1 MHVAIIG
8 NGFSGLMVARHLIDL
23 GDTSLSISI
32 FEKQHE
38 PGRGIAYSP
47 QSEKVLLNVVAAK
60 MSAFPD
66 KPTHFV
72 EWLSKQIQF
81 LKDDLNLLAN
91 SFVSR
96 ALYGNYLHDL
106 WIETKQIAQTKK
118 IHLEL
123 LNLEITDLFCAEKTV
138 HIHTKNNEFL
148 VDKVILATGNQ
159 LPGNPKEL
167 TGDSMLSNRYFQNP
181 WNYSL
186 NQVDP
191 KKPIFILGNG
201 LTMVDTV
208 MQIRE
213 HKLTN
218 QIVSLSPH
226 GFHILPHR
234 NFTYT
239 LPDWISELPPSPTL
253 LQLVSAINKQ
263 FKALHKHGISAE
275 PLIDS
280 IRPHTQR
287 FWRGFSQHEKK
298 RFMRH
303 FRHLW
308 GLARHRLPFVT
319 YDIIQKERINGSL
332 SIKSGKV
339 ISAKPVENGIQI
351 IYFDKTSKQNQTI
364 LAEALINCTGPESD
378 ITKTNSSL
386 LQNCLKKGYIQQDD
400 LKLGLSTNI
409 NTFETINAAGKENEK
424 IFAIGNLLRGELWES
439 TAVNELRSQAKN
451 LASAILIN

>member
-32 FEKQHE
+32 FEKQHQ

-47 QSEKVLLNVVAAK
+47 QSEQVLLNVVAAK

-72 EWLSKQIQF
+72 EWLSKQTQF
-81 LKDDLNLLAN
+81 LNDDIELLKN

-96 ALYGNYLHDL
+96 SIYGKYLNKL
-106 WIETKQIAQTKK
+106 WIETLELAFSKK
-118 IHLEL
+118 IYLEL
-123 LNLEITDLFCAEKTV
+123 FQLEITDLISFETNIC
-138 HIHTKNNEFL
+138 IQSFNNEFK

-167 TGDSMLSNRYFQNP
+167 TEDSMLSNRYFQNP
-181 WNYSL
+181 WNYKLDSIDT
-186 NQVDP
+186 Q
-191 KKPIFILGNG
+191 KPIFIIGNG

-208 MQIRE
+208 IQLRE
-213 HKLTN
+213 QNRSNK
-218 QIVSLSPH
+218 IISLSPH

-234 NFTYT
+234 NFSYT
-239 LPDWISELPPSPTL
+239 LPDWVSELSQQPTL
-253 LQLVSAINKQ
+253 LELVSAINKQ
-263 FKALHKHGISAE
+263 LKSLHKHGISAE

-287 FWRGFSQHEKK
+287 FWRGFSYSEKV

-339 ISAKPVENGIQI
+339 ISAKPVENGIEI
-351 IYFDKTSKQNQTI
+351 SYRDNSIKQNKTI
-364 LAEALINCTGPESD
+364 VAAALINCTGPESD

-386 LQNCLKKGYIQQDD
+386 LQNCLEKGYIQQDE
-400 LKLGLSTNI
+400 LKLGISANI
-409 NTFETINAAGKENEK
+409 NTFETINAAGKENWK
-424 IFAIGNLLRGELWES
+424 VFAIGSLLRGELWES
-439 TAVNELRSQAKN
+439 TAVNELRIQAKN
-451 LASAILIN
+451 LAAAILIN

>member
-1 MHVAIIG
+1 MHIGIIG

-32 FEKQHE
+32 FEKQHP

-72 EWLSKQIQF
+72 EWLSKQTQF
-81 LKDDLNLLAN
+81 LNDDLNLLAN

-96 ALYGNYLHDL
+96 ALYGDYLQGL
-106 WIETKQIAQTKK
+106 WIDIKQTAQTKK

-123 LNLEITDLFCAEKTV
+123 FQLEITDLIYSESNIYIQSF
-138 HIHTKNNEFL
+138 NDEFK

-167 TGDSMLSNRYFQNP
+167 AGDSMLSNRYFQNP
-181 WNYSL
+181 WNYKLDSIDT
-186 NQVDP
+186 Q
-191 KKPIFILGNG
+191 KPIFIIGNG

-208 MQIRE
+208 IQLRE
-213 HKLTN
+213 QNRSNK
-218 QIVSLSPH
+218 IISLSPH

-239 LPDWISELPPSPTL
+239 LPDWVSELSQQPTL
-253 LQLVSAINKQ
+253 LELVSAINKQ
-263 FKALHKHGISAE
+263 LKSLNKHGISAE

-287 FWRGFSQHEKK
+287 FWRGFSQYEKK

-332 SIKSGKV
+332 SIISGNI
-339 ISAKPVENGIQI
+339 ISAQPAENGIEI
-351 IYFDKTSKQNQTI
+351 IYFDKTIKQNQTI

-400 LKLGLSTNI
+400 LKLGVSANI
-409 NTFETINAAGKENEK
+409 NTFKTINAAGKEYGK
-424 IFAIGNLLRGELWES
+424 LFAIGSLLRGELWES

-451 LASAILIN
+451 LAAAILIN

>member
-23 GDTSLSISI
+23 GDTNLSISI
-32 FEKQHE
+32 FEKQHP
-38 PGRGIAYSP
+38 PGQGIAYSP

-72 EWLSKQIQF
+72 EWLSKQTQF
-81 LKDDLNLLAN
+81 LNDDIELLKN

-96 ALYGNYLHDL
+96 SIYGKYLNEL
-106 WIETKQIAQTKK
+106 WIETLELALSKK

-123 LNLEITDLFCAEKTV
+123 FQLEITDLIYSE
-138 HIHTKNNEFL
+138 TKICIQSFNNEFK

-159 LPGNPKEL
+159 LPGNPKGL
-167 TGDSMLSNRYFQNP
+167 KGDSLLSNRYFQNP
-181 WNYSL
+181 WNYKLDSIDT
-186 NQVDP
+186 Q
-191 KKPIFILGNG
+191 KPIFIIGNG

-208 MQIRE
+208 IQLRE
-213 HKLTN
+213 QNRSNK
-218 QIVSLSPH
+218 IISLSPH

-234 NFTYT
+234 NFSYT
-239 LPDWISELPPSPTL
+239 LPDWVSELSQQPTL
-253 LQLVSAINKQ
+253 LELVSAINKQ
-263 FKALHKHGISAE
+263 LKSLHKHGISAE

-287 FWRGFSQHEKK
+287 FWRGFSYSEKV

-319 YDIIQKERINGSL
+319 YDIIQKERIKGTL
-332 SIKSGKV
+332 SIKSGYV
-339 ISAKPVENGIQI
+339 ISTKPVENGIEI
-351 IYFDKTSKQNQTI
+351 SYHDNTTKQNQTI
-364 LAEALINCTGPESD
+364 IAEALINCTGPESD

-386 LQNCLKKGYIQQDD
+386 LQNCLKKGYIQQDE
-400 LKLGLSTNI
+400 LKLGISANI
-409 NTFETINAAGKENEK
+409 NTFETINSAGKENWK
-424 IFAIGNLLRGELWES
+424 VFAIGNLLRGELWES
-439 TAVNELRSQAKN
+439 TAVNELRIQAKN
-451 LASAILIN
+451 LASAILRN

>member
-72 EWLSKQIQF
+72 EWLSKQTQF
-81 LKDDLNLLAN
+81 LNDDIELLKN

-96 ALYGNYLHDL
+96 SIYGKYLNEL
-106 WIETKQIAQTKK
+106 WIETLELAFSKK
-118 IHLEL
+118 IYLEL
-123 LNLEITDLFCAEKTV
+123 FQLEITDLISFETNIC
-138 HIHTKNNEFL
+138 IQSFNNEFK

-208 MQIRE
+208 MQLRE

-239 LPDWISELPPSPTL
+239 LPDWISELPTSPTL

-332 SIKSGKV
+332 SIQSGKV

>member
-23 GDTSLSISI
+23 GDTNLSISI
-32 FEKQHE
+32 FEKQHP
-38 PGRGIAYSP
+38 PGQGIAYSP

-72 EWLSKQIQF
+72 EWLSKQTQF
-81 LKDDLNLLAN
+81 LNDDIELLKN

-96 ALYGNYLHDL
+96 SIYGKYLNEL
-106 WIETKQIAQTKK
+106 WIETLELALSKK

-123 LNLEITDLFCAEKTV
+123 FQLEITDLIYSE
-138 HIHTKNNEFL
+138 TKICIQSFNNEFK

-159 LPGNPKEL
+159 LPGNPKGL
-167 TGDSMLSNRYFQNP
+167 KGDSLLSNRYFQNP
-181 WNYSL
+181 WNYKLDSIDT
-186 NQVDP
+186 Q
-191 KKPIFILGNG
+191 KPIFIIGNG

-208 MQIRE
+208 IQLRE
-213 HKLTN
+213 QNRSNK
-218 QIVSLSPH
+218 IISLSPH

-234 NFTYT
+234 NFSYT
-239 LPDWISELPPSPTL
+239 LPDWVSELSQQPTL
-253 LQLVSAINKQ
+253 LELVSAINKQ
-263 FKALHKHGISAE
+263 LKSLHKHGISAE

-287 FWRGFSQHEKK
+287 FWRGFSYSEKA

-308 GLARHRLPFVT
+308 GLARHRLPFIT

-332 SIKSGKV
+332 SIISGNI
-339 ISAKPVENGIQI
+339 ISAHPVENGIEI
-351 IYFDKTSKQNQTI
+351 IYYDNTIKQNQTI
-364 LAEALINCTGPESD
+364 IAEALINCTGPESD

-386 LQNCLKKGYIQQDD
+386 LQNCLKKGYIQQDE
-400 LKLGLSTNI
+400 LKLGISANI
-409 NTFETINAAGKENEK
+409 NTFETINSAGKENWQV
-424 IFAIGNLLRGELWES
+424 FTIGNLLRGELWES
-439 TAVNELRSQAKN
+439 TAVNELRIQAKN
-451 LASAILIN
+451 LASAILRN

>member
-23 GDTSLSISI
+23 GDTNLSISI
-32 FEKQHE
+32 FEKQHP
-38 PGRGIAYSP
+38 PGQGIAYSP

-72 EWLSKQIQF
+72 EWLSKQTQF
-81 LKDDLNLLAN
+81 LNDDIELLKN

-96 ALYGNYLHDL
+96 SIYGKYLNEL
-106 WIETKQIAQTKK
+106 WIETLELALSKK

-123 LNLEITDLFCAEKTV
+123 FQLEITDLIYSE
-138 HIHTKNNEFL
+138 TKICIQSFNNEFK

-159 LPGNPKEL
+159 LPGNPKGL
-167 TGDSMLSNRYFQNP
+167 KGDSLLSNRYFQNP
-181 WNYSL
+181 WNYKLDSIDT
-186 NQVDP
+186 Q
-191 KKPIFILGNG
+191 KPIFIIGNG

-208 MQIRE
+208 IQLRE
-213 HKLTN
+213 QNRSNK
-218 QIVSLSPH
+218 IISLSPH

-234 NFTYT
+234 NFSYT
-239 LPDWISELPPSPTL
+239 LPDWVSELSQQPTL
-253 LQLVSAINKQ
+253 LELVSAINKQ
-263 FKALHKHGISAE
+263 LKSLHKHGISAE

-287 FWRGFSQHEKK
+287 FWRGFSDSEKA

-308 GLARHRLPFVT
+308 GLARHRLPFIT

-332 SIKSGKV
+332 SIISGNI
-339 ISAKPVENGIQI
+339 ISAHPVENGIEI
-351 IYFDKTSKQNQTI
+351 IYYDNTIKQNQTI
-364 LAEALINCTGPESD
+364 IAEALINCTGPESD

-386 LQNCLKKGYIQQDD
+386 LQNCLKKGYIQQDE
-400 LKLGLSTNI
+400 LKLGISANI
-409 NTFETINAAGKENEK
+409 NTFETINSAGKENWQV
-424 IFAIGNLLRGELWES
+424 FTIGNLLRGELWES
-439 TAVNELRSQAKN
+439 TAVNELRIQAKN
-451 LASAILIN
+451 LASAILRN

>member
-32 FEKQHE
+32 FEKQHP
-38 PGRGIAYSP
+38 PGQGIAYSP
-47 QSEKVLLNVVAAK
+47 QSEQVLLNVVAAK

-66 KPTHFV
+66 KPAHFV
-72 EWLSKQIQF
+72 EWLSKQTQF
-81 LKDDLNLLAN
+81 LNDDIELLKN

-96 ALYGNYLHDL
+96 SIYGKYLNAL
-106 WIETKQIAQTKK
+106 WIETLELALSKK

-123 LNLEITDLFCAEKTV
+123 FQLEITDLIYSE
-138 HIHTKNNEFL
+138 TKICIQSFNNEFK

-159 LPGNPKEL
+159 LPGNPKGL
-167 TGDSMLSNRYFQNP
+167 KGDSLLSNRYFQNP

-280 IRPHTQR
+280 LRPHTQR
-287 FWRGFSQHEKK
+287 FWRGVSYSEKI
-298 RFMRH
+298 RFMRN

-319 YDIIQKERINGSL
+319 YDIIQKE
-332 SIKSGKV
+332 
-339 ISAKPVENGIQI
+339 
-351 IYFDKTSKQNQTI
+351 
-364 LAEALINCTGPESD
+364 
-378 ITKTNSSL
+378 
-386 LQNCLKKGYIQQDD
+386 
-400 LKLGLSTNI
+400 
-409 NTFETINAAGKENEK
+409 
-424 IFAIGNLLRGELWES
+424 
-439 TAVNELRSQAKN
+439 
-451 LASAILIN
+451 